1 MTTVTPTIDAT
12 HGVSAEQWSSEVFSE
27 YLAQNPFFTF
37 MGTSSHN
44 IIQVKEELIKAPGDA
59 ITVQLRAKLSGAG
72 VSGSEVLK
80 GAEEDL
86 VFYDQRLVV
95 DTIRNGV
102 VLRGEMS
109 EKRVAF
115 DLRNQAR
122 EALVDWASD
131 TLRKDLVAAL
141 TDTTVGRDRSRY
153 IYGITDANWNATHAT
168 ALANVDNT
176 NDRMTTAAISR
187 AKRKALL
194 EGSRKVRPF
203 IIKDGNKVEEVYV
216 LFAHPYAV
224 RDLLADADFKALN
237 TYLPSKIGDSV
248 LVHGQRY
255 KGMWD
260 GVMIFETEMPI
271 LAAAGASGI
280 NVAHNVLCG
289 AQALAVAWGKRTNYK
304 EDIDDYGHQNGF
316 AIDEIRGVSKLVFNN
331 VDHGVVNL
339 FTAGVADQ

>member
-1 MTTVTPTIDAT
+1 MPTPTIDTT
-12 HGVSAEQWSSEVFSE
+12 HGVTAEQWSNEVFSE
-27 YLAQNPFFTF
+27 YLAQNPFFNF

-44 IIQVKEELIKAPGDA
+44 IIQVKEELTKAPGDA

-72 VSGSEVLK
+72 VSGATTLK

-86 VFYDQRLVV
+86 VFYDQRLLV
-95 DTIRNGV
+95 DTIRHGV
-102 VLRGEMS
+102 LLKGEMS

-131 TLRKDLVAAL
+131 KLRKDLVTAL
-141 TDTTVGRDRSRY
+141 TNTSVGRDRSRY
-153 IYGITDANWNATHAT
+153 LYGISDTNWNATHAT
-168 ALANVDNT
+168 ALATVDAT
-176 NDRMTTAAISR
+176 NDKLTTAAISR

-194 EGSRKVRPF
+194 EGTRKVRPF
-203 IIKDGNKVEEVYV
+203 VLKDGNKVEEVFV
-216 LFAHPYAV
+216 LFAHPYSV
-224 RDLLADADFKALN
+224 RDLLADADFKSLN
-237 TYLPSKIGDSV
+237 TYIPTKMGDSV

-260 GVMIFETEMPI
+260 GVMIYETEMPV
-271 LAAAGASGI
+271 LTGAGTAGI

-289 AQALAVAWGKRTNYK
+289 AQAMAVAWGKRTNYK
-304 EDIDDYGHQNGF
+304 EDADDYGHQNGF

-331 VDHGVVNL
+331 IDHGVVNM
-339 FTAGVADQ
+339 FNAAVAD